1 MFPSYLTE
9 RFKRMQVIGNLQQ
22 LTFLDASKNYIE
34 SVADEIER
42 CLSLTDLYLSNNRL
56 QQLPESIGNCLLLCT
71 VRNEWMHWTWQLN
84 AVQQP

>member
-1 MFPSYLTE
+1 
-9 RFKRMQVIGNLQQ
+9 MQVIGNLQQ

-71 VRNEWMHWTWQLN
+71 VRNE
-84 AVQQP
+84 